1 MDEDSLDRVREIRGE
16 LLMIEGRQDPHS
28 PGEGRERIHAALEDA
43 GTRFSWL
50 EVNGHHLASDRPAV
64 TTEPATGRPM
74 DPGESPAPPAE
85 AAAPEAQPTLD
96 ELAEFGPQWAIF
108 WAGSVVPSQFAIW
121 RPYLARSRY
130 RWLVIGR
137 SGPPRAEV
145 LAAIAAMPNVRL
157 VIVDD
162 TSIRALK
169 RLPSLVG
176 FCYVLGFKTATFANI
191 NTFRKHA
198 HVWVAH
204 GESDKLSSA
213 PRSASIY
220 DSIFIAR
227 YRGLSRFPRA
237 IRPWVSRNACA
248 IGAPMVEGIEPDP
261 WTKPRPVRT
270 ILYAPTWE
278 GYSESTNY
286 SSLDGAGPQLA
297 ALLPELTERGIKLI
311 IRPHPRFGGGRI
323 LERSGVERIVAAGA
337 ILGQDKLADFRAAD
351 LMISDI
357 SGVTAE
363 WLLTEKPSIIPT
375 SDRLT
380 GIGRSP
386 ARIER
391 EYPWMYQWD
400 AAREDLFTL
409 LDRIETED
417 PLRSARRSASRSMY
431 RRHRSLDEAAE
442 TLDLALSALHFR
454 KMRIPVRWVFEVLR
468 LPGMSTVRNL
478 IRGVRSAVAGR
489 RSRRRRR
496 RASGPSG

>member
-1 MDEDSLDRVREIRGE
+1 MTW
-16 LLMIEGRQDPHS
+16 GRQDPHI
-28 PGEGRERIHAALEDA
+28 PHEGRERTHAALEDA
-43 GTRFSWL
+43 GTRFSWV
-50 EVNGHHLASDRPAV
+50 EVNSHYLADHPTV

-74 DPGESPAPPAE
+74 DPGESPASPAE
-85 AAAPEAQPTLD
+85 AAAPVGQPTLD
-96 ELAEFGPQWAIF
+96 ELAEFAPRWAIF

-137 SGPPRAEV
+137 SGPPRADV

-157 VIVDD
+157 AIVDD
-162 TSIRALK
+162 ASIRAFK
-169 RLPSLVG
+169 QLPSFTG

-191 NTFRKHA
+191 NTFRNHA
-198 HVWVAH
+198 HVWVSH
-204 GESDKLSSA
+204 GESDKLAAA

-248 IGAPMVEGIEPDP
+248 IGAPMVEGLEPDP
-261 WTKPRPVRT
+261 WTKPRPIRT

-278 GYSESTNY
+278 GYSDSTNY
-286 SSLDGAGPQLA
+286 SSLDEAGRQLA
-297 ALLPELTERGIKLI
+297 ASLPELTKRGIKLI
-311 IRPHPRFGGGRI
+311 IRPHPKFGAGRI
-323 LERSGVERIVAAGA
+323 VDRSGVERIVAAGA

-386 ARIER
+386 SRIER

-400 AAREDLFTL
+400 SAREDLSTL
-409 LDRIETED
+409 LDRIQTED

-431 RRHRSLDEAAE
+431 RGHRSLDEASE

-454 KMRIPVRWVFEVLR
+454 KMRIPVRWAFEVLR
-468 LPGMSTVRNL
+468 VPGMGTVRNL

-489 RSRRRRR
+489 RSRRTRR
-496 RASGPSG
+496 RASRPSG

>member
-1 MDEDSLDRVREIRGE
+1 MDLS
-16 LLMIEGRQDPHS
+16 
-28 PGEGRERIHAALEDA
+28 
-43 GTRFSWL
+43 
-50 EVNGHHLASDRPAV
+50 
-64 TTEPATGRPM
+64 
-74 DPGESPAPPAE
+74 ESPAPPAE
-85 AAAPEAQPTLD
+85 AAAPKRQPTPD
-96 ELAEFGPQWAIF
+96 ELAEFAPRWAIF

-137 SGPPRAEV
+137 SGPPRADV

-162 TSIRALK
+162 ASIRALK
-169 RLPSLVG
+169 RLPSLAG
-176 FCYVLGFKTATFANI
+176 FCYVLGFKTATFANV
-191 NTFRKHA
+191 NTFRSHA
-198 HVWVAH
+198 HVWVSH
-204 GESDKLSSA
+204 GECAKLASA

-237 IRPWVSRNACA
+237 IRPWLSRNACA
-248 IGAPMVEGIEPDP
+248 IGAPMVEGLEPDP
-261 WTKPRPVRT
+261 WTKPRPIRT

-278 GYSESTNY
+278 GYSVSTNY
-286 SSLDGAGPQLA
+286 SSLDEAGRQLA
-297 ALLPELTERGIKLI
+297 ALLPKLTERGIKLI
-311 IRPHPRFGGGRI
+311 IRPHPKVGDPRSV
-323 LERSGVERIVAAGA
+323 ERSGVARIVAAGG
-337 ILGQDKLADFRAAD
+337 ILGQDKLADFREAD

-363 WLLTEKPSIIPT
+363 WLLTEKPSIMPT

-400 AAREDLFTL
+400 VAREDLSTL
-409 LDRIETED
+409 LDRIQTDD

-431 RRHRSLDEAAE
+431 RGHRSLDEASE

-454 KMRIPVRWVFEVLR
+454 KTRIPVRWAFELLR
-468 LPGMSTVRNL
+468 LPGMGTVRRL
-478 IRGVRSAVAGR
+478 IRGVRSAAAGR

-496 RASGPSG
+496 RARRPSG